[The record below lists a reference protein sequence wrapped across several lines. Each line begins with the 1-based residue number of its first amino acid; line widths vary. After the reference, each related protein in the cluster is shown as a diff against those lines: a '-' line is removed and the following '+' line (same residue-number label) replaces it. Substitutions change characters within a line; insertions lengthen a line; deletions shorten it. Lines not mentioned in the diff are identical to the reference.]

1 MSNNDITLKR
11 KVRTHIQT
19 QLPEFIQADHPIFAS
34 FVKAYF
40 QFLESAEV
48 TFSEVNNYLRQESS
62 SVNFVL
68 DENGDQIVLE
78 DSEVKFLVGE
88 TVTGQSSN
96 ATGKVLVDDVDDG
109 KRLFITSNSKFQVG
123 EIISGNTSNASG
135 TIQTYRPNPISNIQQ
150 LINFTNVDST
160 LFSFLDNFRDA
171 FLEGIVDNLDTTV
184 DKRKLIKN
192 VRDLYLAKGT
202 KKGHELFFRL
212 LLNEQPSI
220 LFPNENMLKVSDG
233 KWTTRRLIRVETG
246 GALGSGNIPDLV
258 GQPILGISSQATAI
272 VTSTVSFR
280 EGGTTI
286 VEIEIDENTKT
297 GAFEE
302 GEQISG
308 ISSVND
314 LDVTATIRGIV
325 VSVAINNSGQ
335 YYSVNQKVNV
345 GTVANSNNAAQVKV
359 QTINTGSID
368 EFIIDDAGTG
378 YAVGDDLI
386 INNENTN
393 GTGAAAQVSVV
404 GGGIA
409 PESGSTA
416 PSFDTTDDV
425 SQRFDNTNSKF
436 DKEIGEYDMKTS
448 DHITLEEESQIF
460 YGDDYDGTKI
470 VLETGTFAD
479 LSVASQATEITDIR
493 LISGGNGYTQLPKL
507 DKTNKYTTAG
517 VRDDASG
524 QVYNTGII
532 TTGGSGAKVLPISRS
547 GLGSI
552 GSFELTNSGINY
564 TSAPTITPFRHAVL
578 KDISGTIQVG
588 DTLITHTGT
597 ITGFNADTQL
607 ISIDTDETFIEGTLI
622 RTSGSASA
630 TIANIDIA
638 SGTANTGT
646 ESVTAGEFLGSDGI
660 ISEDVNR
667 IQDSFYYQ
675 DYSYV
680 VKVGESIASWRD
692 SLRSSLHPAGWIV
705 FGEVEIKSRVFAGV
719 QTSTIVPSSFT
730 PELASILK
738 TLFSAVFGR
747 RLGTTDDGTSLRVS
761 AQTGVESHTDLSNAT
776 RDLTLKRVHNVVIG
790 SRRTD
795 RGGVF
800 GPRLIN
806 LAKYAFSVPPTTT
819 SEETANYPGIIRP
832 IRTLDFE
839 SGAYYPIEQ
848 FKDVKINEI
857 SARSFSG
864 ETPDLFSDS
873 GDVKFSNNTET
884 FDGNNHIIIPPSAF
898 KTKINVPVPSEIRFI
913 GFAGFDQNDIKF
925 DTSVRTFDGQ
935 ATVLGTTSFDE
946 DFFRYDNNS
955 VKFDRDVI
963 A

>member
-258 GQPILGISSQATAI
+258 GQPILGVSSQATAI

-325 VSVAINNSGQ
+325 VTVAINNSGQ

-378 YAVGDDLI
+378 YAVGDNLI

-425 SQRFDNTNSKF
+425 SQKFDNTNSKF

-470 VLETGTFAD
+470 VLETGTFA
-479 LSVASQATEITDIR
+479 SASEASEITDVR

-517 VRDDASG
+517 VRDDSSG

-588 DTLITHTGT
+588 DTLITHSGT
-597 ITGFNADTQL
+597 ITGFNTDTQL

-680 VKVGESIASWRD
+680 VRVGDSINTWRD
-692 SLRSSLHPAGWIV
+692 AIKSTVHPAGWNV
-705 FGEVEIKSRVFAGV
+705 FGEVEVVGRANAKVSV
-719 QTSTIVPSSFT
+719 QTLDSYSPEFASVLRGVFTTI
-730 PELASILK
+730 
-738 TLFSAVFGR
+738 FGR
-747 RLGTTDDGTSLRVS
+747 RLGTVDDGTSIRANSKVGTNELS
-761 AQTGVESHTDLSNAT
+761 DLTSTT
-776 RDLTLKRVHNVVIG
+776 RDVTLTPRRNVIIG
-790 SRRTD
+790 SARTAK
-795 RGGVF
+795 RT
-800 GPRLIN
+800 GPTLDL
-806 LAKYAFSVPPTTT
+806 LAKYAFAVPPIPDNAI
-819 SEETANYPGIIRP
+819 TANYPNFT
-832 IRTLDFE
+832 RTARTNHND
-839 SGAYYPIEQ
+839 GAYFTIEQ
-848 FKDVKINEI
+848 FADFKIEQVSIDITQNH
-857 SARSFSG
+857 
-864 ETPDLFSDS
+864 
-873 GDVKFSNNTET
+873 
-884 FDGNNHIIIPPSAF
+884 FDGNTKTFDSGNITFDDGLDTSIPSAAF
-898 KTKINVPVPSEIRFI
+898 NTNINVPPPGQINLI
-913 GFAGFDQNDIKF
+913 QGGGF
-925 DTSVRTFDGQ
+925 
-935 ATVLGTTSFDE
+935 TSFDE
-946 DFFRYDNNS
+946 TGET
-955 VKFDRDVI
+955 FDSGIKTFDI
-963 A
+963 G